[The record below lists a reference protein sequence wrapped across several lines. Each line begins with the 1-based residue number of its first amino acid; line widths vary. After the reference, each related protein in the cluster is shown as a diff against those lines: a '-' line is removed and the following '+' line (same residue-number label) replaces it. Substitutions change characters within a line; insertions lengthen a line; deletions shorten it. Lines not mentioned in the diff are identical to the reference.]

1 MYRITGNSEEFHSV
15 YPPRLLL
22 SIEHRTSDDPP
33 ANSAAHID
41 AVYIQ
46 RTIRYILSI
55 AVTALFLTYTSG
67 LLQLPLLD
75 SLENQGYDARMKLLQ
90 SGSDI
95 RHVVIV
101 TIDEPSLA
109 ALGRWPW
116 PRDLIAAMVDQLFDH
131 YRIKALG
138 FDILFAEPDRI
149 PDMINDTLKTGS
161 PESSSPSHRD
171 RLFAESLDARRTVL
185 GYVFGSETRK
195 GELPDPVAVL
205 DPATAGLVP
214 FIRTDSYTAN
224 LPILQAHAY
233 GGGFFDNP
241 LVDNDGVFRRAPL
254 LQRFENRLYESLPLA
269 LARSALDSPNLELVV
284 APPTDDGPALLE
296 WLKTGDLAI
305 PVDEHASVFI
315 PYLGTGQRF
324 SYIPAV
330 DVLNGEAGV
339 ADLEGK
345 IVLLGATAPGLM
357 DLHTTP
363 VATAFPGVEIHAN
376 VIQGILDQSI
386 IHRPG
391 YMRGMEFLAILLLGM
406 LLTVLFTKLPPA
418 GTLFS
423 AAAIAL
429 LLVAL
434 NLALWSRLQVAAFI
448 ATPLVFVVAMYL
460 LHISYGLFM
469 ETRTKHRLARL
480 LGQYIPAGLVDETSA
495 KIKAAHLDG
504 EVREMSVFFS
514 DIRNFTAISESMD
527 PKELTRL
534 VNAVF
539 TPIGEEILRSGGTI
553 DKYMGDAAMAFW
565 GAPVDDPDHAR
576 HAVEAAMKI
585 VERVRSLNPSFQA
598 NGWPAISIG
607 VGINSGAMNVGNKGP
622 NLRVDYTV
630 VGDAVNLGSRL
641 ETLSRIYGVDIVV
654 GETTR
659 KAIADIEFRELDR
672 VRVKGKQRPV
682 VIYEPLGARE
692 SIDEALRS
700 SLERFNRVL
709 EHYRE
714 RRWDDAEGLLDILIS
729 NNPQC
734 RLYTLYLERI
744 AHFRQH
750 PPPDDWDGTFTY
762 TSK

>member
-1 MYRITGNSEEFHSV
+1 LYRIPGDCEEFHGL

-22 SIEHRTSDDPP
+22 SIEHRTPDDPP
-33 ANSAAHID
+33 ANSAGHID

-67 LLQLPLLD
+67 FLQLPLLD
-75 SLENQGYDARMKLLQ
+75 SLENQAYDARMKLMP

-109 ALGRWPW
+109 AIGRWPW
-116 PRDLIAAMVDQLFDH
+116 PRDLIAAMVDQLFDY

-138 FDILFAEPDRI
+138 FDIVFAEPDRA
-149 PDMINDTLKTGS
+149 PDRTNGAFKTAG
-161 PESSSPSHRD
+161 PEPGSPSHRD
-171 RLFAESLDARRTVL
+171 RLFAESLDTRRTVL
-185 GYVFGSETRK
+185 GYVFGSGTRK
-195 GELPDPVAVL
+195 GELPGPVAVL
-205 DPATAGLVP
+205 DPATAGLIP
-214 FIRTDSYTAN
+214 FIRTNSYTAN
-224 LPILQAHAY
+224 LAVLQAHAY

-241 LVDNDGVFRRAPL
+241 LVDDDGVFRRAPL
-254 LQRFENRLYESLPLA
+254 LQQYDNRLYESLPLA
-269 LARSALDSPNLELVV
+269 LARSAVDSPDLELVV
-284 APPTDDGPALLE
+284 ATSTDDQPDLLE
-296 WLKTGDLAI
+296 WLKIGNLAI

-315 PYLGTGQRF
+315 PYLGARQRF

-330 DVLNGEAGV
+330 DVLNGKAGV
-339 ADLEGK
+339 AELEGK
-345 IVLLGATAPGLM
+345 IVLLGTTAPGLL

-418 GTLFS
+418 GTLVS

-448 ATPLVFVVAMYL
+448 ATPLVLVVAMYL

-469 ETRTKHRLARL
+469 ETRKKHRLARL

-504 EVREMSVFFS
+504 EVREMSVLFS
-514 DIRNFTAISESMD
+514 DIHNFTAISEGMD

-539 TPIGEEILRSGGTI
+539 NPIGEEILRSGGTI

-607 VGINSGAMNVGNKGP
+607 IGINSGAMNVGNKGSD
-622 NLRVDYTV
+622 LRVDYTV
-630 VGDAVNLGSRL
+630 IGDAVNLGSRL

-654 GETTR
+654 GENTR
-659 KAIADIEFRELDR
+659 NAIADIEFRELDR

-682 VIYEPLGARE
+682 VIYEPLGKQE
-692 SIDEALRS
+692 LIDDTVRT
-700 SLERFNRVL
+700 SLERFDRVL
-709 EHYRE
+709 EYYRE
-714 RRWDDAEGLLDILIS
+714 RRWDDAGELLDTLIS
-729 NNPQC
+729 DDPQC
-734 RLYTLYLERI
+734 RLYALYRERI
-744 AHFRQH
+744 AHFRRH
-750 PPPDDWDGTFTY
+750 PPPDDWDGTFTH